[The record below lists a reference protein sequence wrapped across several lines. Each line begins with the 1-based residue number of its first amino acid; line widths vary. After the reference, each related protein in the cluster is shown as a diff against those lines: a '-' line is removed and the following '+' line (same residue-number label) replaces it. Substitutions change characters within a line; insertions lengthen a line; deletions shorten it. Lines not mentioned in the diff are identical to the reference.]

1 MIDFHLVVIMIE
13 VFKEALTGKYIPQRS
28 CEEENK
34 QEYRLNEDDSTLRN

>member
-34 QEYRLNEDDSTLRN
+34 QSELNILHTFGI